1 VLIDEATSNLDSES
15 EMGVQI
21 ALRNAFK
28 TATVFIIAHRLN
40 GLQHTDRIFVI
51 SNGQI
56 IEAGEFQ
63 ELARDE
69 STYLNQMLKE
79 QKSNLVS

>member
-1 VLIDEATSNLDSES
+1 
-15 EMGVQI
+15 MGVQI

-40 GLQHTDRIFVI
+40 GLQHSDRIFVI

-56 IEAGEFQ
+56 VESGDFWN
-63 ELARDE
+63 LARDDT
-69 STYLNQMLKE
+69 TYLNQMLKE
-79 QKSNLVS
+79 QKSNLL

>member
-1 VLIDEATSNLDSES
+1 
-15 EMGVQI
+15 MQI

-51 SNGQI
+51 SNGKI
-56 IEAGEFQ
+56 VEAGEFWD
-63 ELARDE
+63 LARDDT
-69 STYLNQMLKE
+69 TYLNQMLRE
-79 QKSNLVS
+79 QKSDLIS

>member
-40 GLQHTDRIFVI
+40 GLQQTDRLFVI
-51 SNGQI
+51 SNGEI
-56 IEAGEFQ
+56 IEMGEFN
-63 ELARDE
+63 ELKRDDT
-69 STYLNQMLKE
+69 TYLYQMLRE
-79 QKSNLVS
+79 QRSSLI